1 MFYIHTRRSLGGRT
15 LLGSRTVRSTPV
27 ALAVASRSGAARACP
42 RAYHHFCHHHRRHR
56 LSTCSASRRCALQ
69 LHLLGAAGQHIQ
81 VLFVVGPTAV
91 HVNAAAIPVRR
102 AASSNAGRA
111 TRLCPIRESG
121 SMDGIHGQ
129 PSTPRRMPD
138 SLHGTRPLRPGPI
151 PCRRGRSQSRTRARP
166 TRVRP
171 THSARWHRRSLP
183 PLSPSCLSLLHV
195 VPPALSPDTRGRPL
209 RPGPSPCRGNHSRRR
224 IRRPLTRPLSSLLRL
239 TDDCDGL

>member
-121 SMDGIHGQ
+121 SMDGIVVNPAHLGACQ
-129 PSTPRRMPD
+129 THCMAHVPS
-138 SLHGTRPLRPGPI
+138 GPGPFHAAGAA
-151 PCRRGRSQSRTRARP
+151 RRAALAPAPLASAPLTARGGIG
-166 TRVRP
+166 VLS
-171 THSARWHRRSLP
+171 H
-183 PLSPSCLSLLHV
+183 LSPLLAYPCCTASLL
-195 VPPALSPDTRGRPL
+195 P
-209 RPGPSPCRGNHSRRR
+209 
-224 IRRPLTRPLSSLLRL
+224 
-239 TDDCDGL
+239 